1 MYNHPGNPRVI
12 LGPLWCVLEPQEG
25 WVGLDGPSRAGGTRG
40 GNEPCSPWEQR
51 GPEETSY
58 FPFGS
63 RHWNILSCLS
73 WDPAEDAPGLG
84 LILRLASTKERGGR
98 GGSPTSPCPWAGP
111 EYRSGDHSLK
121 VSCWP
126 GILSRCPWPICR
138 PVGGLGE
145 GEDRAGGQGPGQEPC
160 WGEASSPARPPP
172 APVVPELG
180 RGGHRLP
187 KPSS

>member
-1 MYNHPGNPRVI
+1 MI
-12 LGPLWCVLEPQEG
+12 LGPLWCVFEPQEG

-40 GNEPCSPWEQR
+40 GNEPCLPWEQR
-51 GPEETSY
+51 GPEATSY

-63 RHWNILSCLS
+63 RHWNILSCLR

-126 GILSRCPWPICR
+126 GNAILLSLAYLQAGGRAGG
-138 PVGGLGE
+138 VGG
-145 GEDRAGGQGPGQEPC
+145 DRAGGQGPGQEPC
-160 WGEASSPARPPP
+160 WGETSAPPP
-172 APVVPELG
+172 ACPSPCP
-180 RGGHRLP
+180 GGP
-187 KPSS
+187 